1 MIGGPRFA
9 LARARAAA
17 APLVTLA
24 IVSALG
30 ALLVVGVAGLVA
42 SVETREVRGALA
54 DATGDRA
61 RIVLTTG
68 DASQADAAADAAS
81 AALAGMGAG
90 GALEITVDG
99 RNVVLAPDLDAITSA
114 QALAL
119 AEDLD
124 GLRDEIEER
133 TGDRPQVSGGLRDT
147 LAVVGDGVETR
158 RGPTSV
164 ALCLLGLLTAVVIGA
179 VALEPVRARES
190 ESRLLRAR
198 GARRRELV
206 GLGALEA
213 GVVALIGA
221 AVGGAIGWL
230 AAAIWASAAPEP
242 LLGGIAVG
250 GIAVVAAT
258 VVAVATAR
266 AAEQGSARARAVADV
281 GAVILLSVITGLA
294 VWQFVQAGTPI
305 VQRGDGAA
313 TLDPLV
319 ALAPA
324 LALGLAAVVAVAL
337 ATPVARGIAASFSRS
352 RGVAPVTPLRLASR
366 RPARH
371 ALSITVVAFA
381 IGTITVA
388 GAYQS
393 SLTALG
399 DAPEALR
406 VGADV
411 KVGTIPDDVAAADV
425 AASGSPD
432 AAMLARPMSAQG
444 SEERI
449 PILAVQAA
457 RLGDVMLDADGAI
470 DPAAMGE
477 SLAPAVSDSPLA
489 GDDLSLTVVAVPDPP
504 TEFDGEVFQPG
515 PPALQVRA
523 TVVSASGIVE
533 NLEFANADVEVV
545 EDENGN
551 SYTDVQVR
559 PDETVTLDLPE
570 GDDWSLVALAVAY
583 HPMSTFPGQ
592 ARIGDVTSGGDAV
605 DLAGFRPAA
614 GTPGSVQADGDELV
628 FAPEAAAGEPFTRAV
643 SGTVPAAVPA
653 VITAELAASMS
664 LEVGDAIALEL
675 IKPDIEAEFEIV
687 DIVPVL
693 PGTASGEGMLV
704 DLGALG
710 IASPFEITPTQAW
723 LSTDDPGAVTAA
735 VAAEFPQT
743 VTIVADPRS
752 AENAA
757 GTASAFVLAALGAAV
772 LAIVVLVLRRT
783 RSRADSREL
792 ALFAVMGLGRR
803 RASRLRA
810 QEDLFAVA
818 MGVVGG
824 LAAGAVTAWLVVA
837 PLVRAAYGSVPEAYP
852 IELSVQPVVLAVA
865 LAATVAVFCLIIASV
880 RTPTRLAALLREDE

>member
-24 IVSALG
+24 VVSALA
-30 ALLVVGVAGLVA
+30 ALLVVGVAGSVA
-42 SVETREVRGALA
+42 SVETREVRSALA
-54 DATGDRA
+54 TTTGDRA
-61 RIVLTTG
+61 RIVLTID
-68 DASQADAAADAAS
+68 DASQADAAAAAAS
-81 AALAGMGAG
+81 AALAERGAG
-90 GALEITVDG
+90 GALEITADG
-99 RNVVLAPDLDAITSA
+99 RTVILTPDLDAITSA

-119 AEDLD
+119 ADGLT
-124 GLRDEIEER
+124 GLRDAIEER
-133 TGDRPQVSGGLRDT
+133 TGDRPQESGSLRDT
-147 LAVVGDGVETR
+147 LAGVRDGIESR

-164 ALCLLGLLTAVVIGA
+164 AVGLLGVLTAVVVGA

-198 GARRRELV
+198 GARRRDLV
-206 GLGALEA
+206 RLGALEA
-213 GVVALIGA
+213 GGVALLGA
-221 AVGGAIGWL
+221 AAGGVVGAL
-230 AAAIWASAAPEP
+230 SVAIWSSAAPGA
-242 LLGGIAVG
+242 LVG
-250 GIAVVAAT
+250 GIAVLGIALVAAV

-266 AAEQGSARARAVADV
+266 AAERGSSRARAVADIGV
-281 GAVILLSVITGLA
+281 VILLTVITGLA

-305 VQRGDGAA
+305 VERGDGAA
-313 TLDPLV
+313 ALDPLV

-324 LALGLAAVVAVAL
+324 LALGLAAVVAVAV
-337 ATPVARGIAASFSRS
+337 ATPVARAIAASFSRS
-352 RGVAPVTPLRLASR
+352 RGVAPVTPLRLAAR

-381 IGTITVA
+381 IGTMTVA
-388 GAYQS
+388 GVYHS

-411 KVGTIPDDVAAADV
+411 KVGTIPEDVAAADV

-444 SEERI
+444 AEARI

-457 RLGDVMLDADGAI
+457 QLGDVMLDADGAI
-470 DPAAMGE
+470 DPAGIGGAI
-477 SLAPAVSDSPLA
+477 APQASDTVLA
-489 GDDLSLTVVAVPDPP
+489 GDDLTMTIVAVAEPAM
-504 TEFDGEVFQPG
+504 EHNGELLQPG
-515 PPALQVRA
+515 PPALQAQV
-523 TVVSASGIVE
+523 TVVAASGAVE
-533 NLEFANADVEVV
+533 TLAFTNADIEAGAD
-545 EDENGN
+545 EDAD
-551 SYTDVQVR
+551 SLPDVRVQ
-559 PDETVTLDLPE
+559 PDQTVTLDLPDGE
-570 GDDWSLVALAVAY
+570 EWSLAALAVAY
-583 HPMSTFPGQ
+583 HPMSYFPGE
-592 ARIGDVTSGGDAV
+592 ARIGDVSSGGDAIDV
-605 DLAGFRPAA
+605 SGFRPAA
-614 GTPGSVQADGDELV
+614 GTPGGVRVDADELV
-628 FAPEAAAGEPFTRAV
+628 FAPEAASGEPFTRAV
-643 SGTVPAAVPA
+643 SAAVPAAVPA
-653 VITAELAASMS
+653 AITAELAASMS
-664 LEVGDAIALEL
+664 LEVGDTIALEI

-687 DIVPVL
+687 EVVPVL

-704 DLGALG
+704 DLSALSM
-710 IASPFEITPTQAW
+710 ASPFEIAPTQAW
-723 LSTDDPGAVTAA
+723 LSTDDPGAAAAA

-757 GTASAFVLAALGAAV
+757 GTASAFVLAAFGAAV

-783 RSRADSREL
+783 RSRTDSREL

-810 QEDLFAVA
+810 REDLFAVA

-824 LAAGAVTAWLVVA
+824 IAAGAVTAWLVVA

-852 IELSVQPVVLAVA
+852 IDLRVQPLP
-865 LAATVAVFCLIIASV
+865 LAAGLTVVVAVFCLIVASV
-880 RTPTRLAALLREDE
+880 RTPAQLADLLREDE